1 MPAFD
6 ILIKCSKKLHDNNF
20 ASYSYH
26 LTLLTTFLLMKL
38 VDLNVGNSHNK
49 KQSNSRKYSYWAW
62 LGLRYGG

>member
-26 LTLLTTFLLMKL
+26 LTLLTTFLLTKL
-38 VDLNVGNSHNK
+38 VDLKVDNLHNE
-49 KQSNSRKYSYWAW
+49 KQSDSRKYSYWAW